1 MIDLPGT
8 VARLVRRPQT
18 PSDLPFLA
26 LLLSSAR
33 EVERDLFPGD
43 PAVWDALMAQQAAA
57 QDHHYRT
64 HYPGATFDILEHEG
78 QPAGRLALCELGDEI
93 RVMDIA
99 LLPALRGQ
107 GRGTLLLRA
116 VMAQAAARGLAV
128 RLHVEAFNRAGH
140 LYGRLG
146 FMLVQDKGIHKLL
159 EWRPSSC

>member
-1 MIDLPGT
+1 MIDLPAT
-8 VARLVRRPQT
+8 VGGFLRRTQT
-18 PSDLPFLA
+18 AADLPFLA

-43 PAVWDALMAQQAAA
+43 PAIWDALMAQQAAA
-57 QDHHYRT
+57 QDHHYRA

-107 GRGTLLLRA
+107 GRGTVVLRA
-116 VMAQAAARGLAV
+116 VMAQAAARGRAV
-128 RLHVEAFNRAGH
+128 RLHVEALNPAWR
-140 LYGRLG
+140 LYDRLG
-146 FMLVQDKGIHKLL
+146 FTLVQDKGVHKLL
-159 EWRPSSC
+159 EWRAPS